1 MNCAQNRIP
10 RSYSPGV
17 LPGRRI
23 ALAAVVAVACS
34 DSPAAPSPTTPSP
47 TTTYAQLGGTYS
59 GQVFLTVEG
68 FNEPLGT
75 IIAIVEQAGN
85 RVTIT
90 VSMTGLINRTLPSIR
105 GTTGRG
111 GGFAIDAGDAGGPP
125 FRYPDC
131 GLIQPVRLIIAFGAD
146 EMVYVEFA
154 TTQTCGELE
163 VIALLTRQ

>member
-47 TTTYAQLGGTYS
+47 TYAQLGGTYS

-111 GGFAIDAGDAGGPP
+111 GGFAIDP
-125 FRYPDC
+125 R
-131 GLIQPVRLIIAFGAD
+131 
-146 EMVYVEFA
+146 A
-154 TTQTCGELE
+154 TLA
-163 VIALLTRQ
+163 ALVARPSATPTAA